1 MRVLIVEDNE
11 FNAFCLRRL
20 VESVM
25 VSGRVT
31 VVNNSNAALSLF
43 YSNPFDLV
51 IIDGGLGAVR
61 GNGTYC
67 NGPELAQIL
76 LYKYPSLP
84 LIAWT
89 DSTPM
94 RQAFA
99 DIFKQHDRPI
109 NECTLWNKTVT
120 VETIGKAWSY
130 YFAEFLGGQNI
141 ASNQPH
147 LAYC

>member
-20 VESVM
+20 LESVM
-25 VSGRVT
+25 TSGRVT

-43 YSNPFDLV
+43 YSHPFDLV

-76 LYKYPSLP
+76 LYKYPHLP

-89 DSTPM
+89 DSEPM
-94 RQAFA
+94 RHAFA
-99 DIFKQHDRPI
+99 ETFKQHDRPL
-109 NECTLWNKTVT
+109 NDFTLWNKTVP
-120 VETIGKAWSY
+120 VETICKAWTY
-130 YFAEFLGGQNI
+130 YFAEFLGGQ
-141 ASNQPH
+141 STVYNQHH
-147 LAYC
+147 LLYC

>member
-20 VESVM
+20 LESVIAIKS
-25 VSGRVT
+25 VS

-51 IIDGGLGAVR
+51 IIDGGLGAVC

-76 LYKYPSLP
+76 LYKYPHLP

-89 DSTPM
+89 DLVCM
-94 RQAFA
+94 RQAFN
-99 DIFKQHDRPI
+99 DIFKQHDRVL
-109 NECTLWNKTVT
+109 NEFTLWNKTVT
-120 VETIGKAWSY
+120 VETICKSWTN
-130 YFAEFLGGQNI
+130 FFPEMLNGQ
-141 ASNQPH
+141 SPLYKQQP
-147 LAYC
+147 LMYC